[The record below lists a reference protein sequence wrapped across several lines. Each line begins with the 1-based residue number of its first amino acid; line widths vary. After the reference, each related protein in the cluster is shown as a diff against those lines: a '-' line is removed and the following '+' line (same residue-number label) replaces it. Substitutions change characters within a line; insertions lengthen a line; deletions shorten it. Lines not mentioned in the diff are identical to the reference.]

1 MVIKLKGKTVKYR
14 TEEHPPTATI
24 KGEQQR
30 QNSKKTHSAF
40 VVSCPKFRFVPK
52 KILEKE
58 KNIINRSEK
67 QKTKK
72 KEKKKKSLD
81 SLKTLKGEGYIF
93 QNRIFLFHYI
103 TVRY

>member
-52 KILEKE
+52 KILEK
-58 KNIINRSEK
+58 
-67 QKTKK
+67 
-72 KEKKKKSLD
+72 KKKSLIVPKNKK
-81 SLKTLKGEGYIF
+81 LKRKRKKKNPLILSKP
-93 QNRIFLFHYI
+93 
-103 TVRY
+103 